1 MTAPTPASELETLAI
16 CERILG
22 YLQTKRWSIAF
33 AESLTAGYA
42 CGTLARVS
50 GISAVLRGGIVAY
63 DIPAKVELLQVD
75 EATARAC
82 HAVSEATAREMAEGA
97 RRRFAVEVA
106 CSTTGFAEAWETG
119 EGATHE
125 RFEPQ
130 AWIAVVGP
138 DLALTRRLDLRAESD
153 REACRRRVVFEL
165 LRTLEERLAA
175 STSA

>member
-63 DIPAKVELLQVD
+63 EKAHLASLAKIFIPKFDGLPKEVVRIIVSFWA
-75 EATARAC
+75 
-82 HAVSEATAREMAEGA
+82 HAGYY
-97 RRRFAVEVA
+97 
-106 CSTTGFAEAWETG
+106 
-119 EGATHE
+119 
-125 RFEPQ
+125 
-130 AWIAVVGP
+130 
-138 DLALTRRLDLRAESD
+138 
-153 REACRRRVVFEL
+153 
-165 LRTLEERLAA
+165 
-175 STSA
+175 